1 MINYTKEQLEAI
13 NFLDNN
19 LLISA
24 SAGSGKTQ
32 VLLEKVIYLIEK
44 GYDLNN
50 ILLVTF
56 TNLASNEMKSKLEN
70 LLSSKFNETGDE
82 RFFDALK
89 NINCANIST
98 IHSFCQKLVKEY
110 YYVLKI

>member
-44 GYDLNN
+44 GYDFNN

-56 TNLASNEMKSKLEN
+56 TNLASNEMKSKL
-70 LLSSKFNETGDE
+70 
-82 RFFDALK
+82 
-89 NINCANIST
+89 
-98 IHSFCQKLVKEY
+98 
-110 YYVLKI
+110 